1 MRVGRPAGPAFGNV
15 PRRPSDIRSRWVDNE
30 LSQRLRERVA
40 DRFAHLNPVDE
51 ASSWVVRIRGPAG
64 GVGEV
69 VLENNADFGLI
80 VHVVDFTHGHFDED
94 FDDPVEACCDFL
106 DDLIS
111 DKVVVWRWKTDG
123 SGGWFYLSSMQEGWW
138 WWRRSR
144 RRVRAPVP
152 DGSEMYTWSAR
163 WWP

>member
-1 MRVGRPAGPAFGNV
+1 MSLEAGRYPPAVEG
-15 PRRPSDIRSRWVDNE
+15 D

-40 DRFAHLNPVDE
+40 HRFAHLDPEFDE
-51 ASSWVVRIRGPAG
+51 ASWCVVRIRGPAG

-69 VLENNADFGLI
+69 AVENHADYGLI

-94 FDDPVEACCDFL
+94 DAVEACCDFL

-111 DKVVVWRWKTDG
+111 DKVVVWRSATGDR
-123 SGGWFYLSSMQEGWW
+123 GGWFSLTFMHEGWW
-138 WWRRSR
+138 RRRRR
-144 RRVRAPVP
+144 RRVHAPVP
-152 DGSEMYTWSAR
+152 DDSEMYTWSAR